1 MKQREKQEQAE
12 LFSADFQSFFTVAS
26 VAQKT
31 RQGNDG
37 KPGTKVEVP
46 KSLTSASQ
54 RIFSAEF
61 QLCKNMCLQSLNP
74 KGKKREGLQAQLAM
88 IRKIHTTTQEFAAI

>member
-37 KPGTKVEVP
+37 
-46 KSLTSASQ
+46 
-54 RIFSAEF
+54 
-61 QLCKNMCLQSLNP
+61 N
-74 KGKKREGLQAQLAM
+74 
-88 IRKIHTTTQEFAAI
+88 QELKWRFLIINICITAYF